1 MSKTTKLLRSMRS
14 RPQIKTPIA
23 TDMFIPN
30 HSGITVHPEFRH
42 RKRSWNFT
50 IINPNAVFAQDD
62 HVFIAHVFGAIEIL
76 EIHVELDTAA
86 NQIDADLIHT
96 PNFIATPA
104 GTIINSMDTTAGTL
118 ETSTITSPDVADG
131 KHISMRFNT
140 EPSASIGQC
149 HVTIFWRNTD

>member
-1 MSKTTKLLRSMRS
+1 MRS

-23 TDMFIPN
+23 TDMLFLIIVELLFTQ
-30 HSGITVHPEFRH
+30 SSDIGKEAGI
-42 RKRSWNFT
+42 FT

-62 HVFIAHVFGAIEIL
+62 HVFIAHAHGAIEIL